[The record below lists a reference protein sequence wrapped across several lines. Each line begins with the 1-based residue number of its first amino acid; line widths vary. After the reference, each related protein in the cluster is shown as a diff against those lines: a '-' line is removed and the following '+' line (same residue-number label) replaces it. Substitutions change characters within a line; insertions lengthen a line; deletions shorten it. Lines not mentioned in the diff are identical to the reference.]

1 MNWLDNY
8 RAETEQMSIETR
20 LSKLEAISSPD
31 GPVIFFWA
39 MTKDCRRMTS
49 QEIDSGIAALNAPEN
64 ARVMSVSWLPRD
76 VRTKANEYRKPTI

>member
-31 GPVIFFWA
+31 GPVIFFWSMKGCQG
-39 MTKDCRRMTS
+39 MTAE
-49 QEIDSGIAALNAPEN
+49 EIESGIAALNAPEN
-64 ARVMSVSWLPRD
+64 ARVIPVSWLPRD
-76 VRTKANEYRKPTI
+76 VRTKANEYRKPSV